1 MKFLIVDDDE
11 RIALLISKILSNHG
25 ECTVAPNGDEAIE
38 AFKTQHDAGEPFD
51 AVFMDI
57 MMPGM
62 DGHEVVKKM
71 RSIEKD
77 LGVNDIDTFK
87 LVMISALSD
96 TKNVCKSFF
105 HGYADAYIAKPDIK
119 EKLLQELRN
128 IKLID

>member
-11 RIALLISKILSNHG
+11 RIALLISKILSKYG
-25 ECTVAPNGDEAIE
+25 ECTVAPNGDEAIKR
-38 AFKTQHDAGEPFD
+38 FKEQHQASEPFD

-62 DGHEVVKKM
+62 DGHEVVRQM
-71 RSIEKD
+71 RSLEKE
-77 LGVNDIDTFK
+77 LGVKEINTFK

-105 HGYADAYIAKPDIK
+105 HGYADAYVAKPDIK
-119 EKLLQELRN
+119 EKLLEELRN